1 MIYHLLSMKV
11 TLLFKYMNSHNLSKI
26 LERLRKFQQ
35 PLKSGGQMWL
45 KIGRFIESL

>member
-1 MIYHLLSMKV
+1 MYFQKKV

-26 LERLRKFQQ
+26 LEKTSKIQQ

-45 KIGRFIESL
+45 EIGRFIESL